1 MNPKKDPIAIEEEE
15 ASKSKGAGWLVTPG
29 VVVCT
34 IRCVI
39 CFAMVSQLNVCG
51 EEVGFSGWVCR
62 VSESP
67 LVLRL
72 WRWLS
77 ARGDREPYAQGGN
90 GCDVGKSTWR
100 YGCVRVGR
108 VTGF

>member
-1 MNPKKDPIAIEEEE
+1 MNPKEDPIAIEEEGT
-15 ASKSKGAGWLVTPG
+15 SRSKGAGWLVTPG

-51 EEVGFSGWVCR
+51 EEVGISGWVCR
-62 VSESP
+62 VSVSP

-77 ARGDREPYAQGGN
+77 ALEGREPYAQGGN
-90 GCDVGKSTWR
+90 SGDIGKPA
-100 YGCVRVGR
+100 
-108 VTGF
+108 